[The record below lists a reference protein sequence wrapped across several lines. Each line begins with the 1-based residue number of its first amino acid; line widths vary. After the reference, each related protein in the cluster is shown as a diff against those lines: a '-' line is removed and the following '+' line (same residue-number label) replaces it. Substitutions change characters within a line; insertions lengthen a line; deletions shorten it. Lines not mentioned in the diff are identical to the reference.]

1 MQIQKSI
8 SDQLSTL
15 KYLPTLP
22 HILLQLVKAC
32 NQNNS
37 SIRDISNIVDKDP
50 SLTSRVLRLV
60 NSAFYSPSR
69 KIDNVDDAV
78 GFLGTNAVKNLAIC
92 SSVHEVFHKASM
104 NAIFNMKLF
113 WWHSLRCAILAK
125 LIATQTRFNSPDEAF
140 LSGVLHDIG
149 KVVMWVNF
157 PKQYA
162 DLLKTHTDRPDLVLA
177 GETQMGATHAEI
189 GAWLLD
195 RWNFQSFIADSV
207 LYHHYPVSRILDA
220 LPLVKLIYVANALST
235 ESRHG
240 LEQGYEAAQEV
251 FGFSRSFVEE
261 LLSQTDGEL
270 KGVAESLGIEVE
282 PLGTKEVSHSENDRE
297 KRKDLAQEIR
307 DRSLLLGTMQNLLG
321 AGDEQAVLRESY
333 QGLQTLF
340 DIGSVLLFVYE
351 SDRNGLRAV
360 ALAEDAKSGT
370 INDLLVPL
378 RMENSLLIGCLR
390 TRTLLDS
397 FSRSNESMPAILDE
411 QIIRFLGRDGMV
423 CLPMFAYGE
432 PAGVMVLGVDQVEFS
447 HLMSQIKLLKMFT
460 DQAAVALG
468 VHQLR
473 RSQLAQIQS
482 ERFGASSSIARK
494 VIHEVNNPL
503 SIIKNYLKILGRK
516 FAAQNMAQD
525 EIKIINEEI
534 DRVTQI
540 LRKLTAFS
548 EDQANMAEAVDVNE
562 LLSDLLKI
570 TNESLLDH
578 FNVKLHLDFEPDLPP
593 IMADRNSLKQVFINL
608 IKNAFEA
615 MTEGGNLHIQTRH
628 ISSRIEEDLTSD
640 HAEYSGYVEVIIH
653 DDGPGI
659 PAEIRTRLFEPLVTT
674 KTGSHSGLGLSIVH
688 NIIKAHNGTIS
699 CESDTAQGTTFKVG
713 LPVSGSSKI

>member
-32 NQNNS
+32 NQTSS
-37 SIRDISNIVDKDP
+37 SIREISNIVDKDP
-50 SLTSRVLRLV
+50 SLTSRILRLV
-60 NSAFYSPSR
+60 NSAYYSPSR
-69 KIDNVDDAV
+69 KIGNVDDAV

-125 LIATQTRFNSPDEAF
+125 LIAVQIRFNSPDEAF

-195 RWNFQSFIADSV
+195 KWNFQSFIADSV

-220 LPLVKLIYVANALST
+220 LPLVKLIHVANALST
-235 ESRHG
+235 ESRQRV
-240 LEQGYEAAQEV
+240 EQGYEAAQEV
-251 FGFSRSFVEE
+251 FGFSRTFVEE

-270 KGVAESLGIEVE
+270 KGVAESLGIEIE
-282 PLGTKEVSHSENDRE
+282 PLGAKEVTHTENDRE
-297 KRKDLAQEIR
+297 KRKDLAQEVR

-351 SDRNGLRAV
+351 SECNGLRGV

-370 INDLLVPL
+370 ISDLLVPL
-378 RMENSLLIGCLR
+378 RMENSLLVGCLR

-397 FSRSNESMPAILDE
+397 FSHSNESMSAILDE
-411 QIIRFLGRDGMV
+411 QIIRFLGRGGMV

-432 PAGVMVLGVDQVEFS
+432 PAGVMVIGVDQVEFS

-482 ERFGASSSIARK
+482 ERLGASSSIARK
-494 VIHEVNNPL
+494 VVHEVNNPL

-516 FAAQNMAQD
+516 FAAHNMAQD
-525 EIKIINEEI
+525 EINIINEEI
-534 DRVTQI
+534 DRVAQI

-548 EDQANMAEAVDVNE
+548 EDQTNTAEAVDVNE

-578 FNVKLHLDFEPDLPP
+578 FSVKLHLDFEPGLPP

-628 ISSRIEEDLTSD
+628 ISSRFEEGLTSD
-640 HAEYSGYVEVIIH
+640 YAEYSGYVEVIIR

-659 PAEIRTRLFEPLVTT
+659 PAEIKTRLFEPFVTT
-674 KTGSHSGLGLSIVH
+674 KTGGHSGLGLSIVH

-699 CESDTAQGTTFKVG
+699 CESETGQGTTFKVG
-713 LPVSGSSKI
+713 LPVAGSSKI